1 MTSNLTKEPIRL
13 ISLGVV
19 AYNEEKALP
28 ALLEEICAQ
37 DIDHGMVEV
46 VLVNSDSS
54 DGTRACMEQFATK
67 NAQMGAAEGFGFA
80 RVQVLDNPKRIQSAG
95 WNVAIENFTG
105 DALVRVDAHASIPAD
120 FLSATVAVLNEGED
134 VCGGMRPTMIEPGQE
149 TPWRQVLYLAEESAF
164 GSSVA
169 DYRRACEP
177 RYVNSLFHAA
187 YRREVLEKVGLFNE
201 MLLRTEDNDFHYRI
215 RQAGYQI
222 KLDPRIISKQFIR
235 SSLGRM
241 LKQKHGNGYW
251 IGRTVFVQPGC
262 LQVYHFAPF
271 VLVMGALIM
280 ALVGLGFSWMPF
292 LVCLALYAVL
302 CCLLSVYAV
311 SQSDQKNICMIALP
325 LVFAGIHLSY
335 GIGTLSGLV
344 KGLISKEGK

>member
-1 MTSNLTKEPIRL
+1 MAQMKAKEPIRL

-19 AYNEEKALP
+19 AYNEQAALP
-28 ALLEEICAQ
+28 ALLAEICAQ
-37 DIDHGMVEV
+37 DIAHEMVEI
-46 VLVNSDSS
+46 VLVNSASTD
-54 DGTRACMEQFATK
+54 DTRACMEQFAAK
-67 NAQMGAAEGFGFA
+67 NDQLSAKEGFGFA
-80 RVQVLDNPKRIQSAG
+80 GVQVLDNPKRIQSAG

-120 FLSATVAVLNEGED
+120 FLSANVAVLNEGED

-149 TPWRQVLYLAEESAF
+149 TSWRQVLYLAEESAF

-177 RYVNSLFHAA
+177 RYVKSLFHAA
-187 YRREVLEKVGLFNE
+187 YRREVLDAVGLFNE
-201 MLLRTEDNDFHYRI
+201 KLLRTEDNDFHYRV

-222 KLDPRIISKQFIR
+222 KLDPRINSKQFIR

-241 LKQKHGNGYW
+241 LKQKYGNGHW
-251 IGRTVFVQPGC
+251 VGRTLYVQPGC

-271 VLVMGALIM
+271 TLVMGALVM
-280 ALVGLGFSWMPF
+280 ALIGLGFSWMPF
-292 LVCLALYAVL
+292 LVCLVLYALL

-311 SQSDQKNICMIALP
+311 SQSDQKNPCMIALP
-325 LVFAGIHLSY
+325 LVFAGIHIWY
-335 GIGTLSGLV
+335 GVGTVTGLV
-344 KGLISKEGK
+344 KGLFSKDRG